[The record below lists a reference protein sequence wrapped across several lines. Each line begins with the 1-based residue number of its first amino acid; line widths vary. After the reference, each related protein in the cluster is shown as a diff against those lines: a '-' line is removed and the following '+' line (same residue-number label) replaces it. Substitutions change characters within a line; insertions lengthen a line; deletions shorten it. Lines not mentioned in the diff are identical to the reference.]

1 MNVDLSILR
10 MASRETESLSVAQV
24 LVAKKRQEMELRLAR
39 EQVGK
44 GEGTSGASIETTL
57 QNMQQQSELNQPASP
72 DLRGIV
78 VDKTA

>member
-1 MNVDLSILR
+1 VNVDLSILR

>member
-57 QNMQQQSELNQPASP
+57 QNMQQQSELNQPAST